1 MAEFN
6 PQLNIQ
12 DPNYIGASVGTDRA
26 QQARIQQIPGIK
38 VLDFGTTRADTTA
51 GDTLRNIANIGAG
64 ALKLVDDTI
73 RETATEQIRSGVE
86 DIRDR
91 FTEDISTAISDP
103 STQVIPTNTAQDVPV
118 ELRGL
123 DRRVGQLSSAR
134 TAGKL
139 TEAGYW
145 LQLDNFARSMRERYP
160 GYKDFIDSKIAAYTG
175 SNPANQLWRAQLSAL
190 SSMAAR
196 ASNNASSRAKYIER
210 NSHYLDPGLRQAL
223 FSGDPSKR
231 PSDDVMMLSISNN
244 RGRREALQTKSLE
257 LTLLDKQRNLRD
269 RDVEVYGEDLLREE
283 ANLLLKSLLQT
294 EEGSAMLERINAG
307 EVPTAEEAKE
317 LNATY
322 AEMESILRLSLNA
335 MADQGIYSEAVVGE
349 TGPELRS
356 FGPSLRAKL
365 GNNYSNVLERAMGDL
380 TAIKDR
386 LYEKNYG
393 IFPFMKNWDEVSQDS
408 RIREMQKQD
417 PAFEVMQ
424 DLNKLGGQAL
434 VNMSLGPE
442 GGLLG
447 PIRQAIGAITTR
459 RVVTQKDS
467 NLRDTY
473 RYYRDRGYREDIN
486 PEVFTVPIDN
496 AINTIQNKD
505 VKSKARL
512 NSVDYL
518 FSDASND
525 EISRLAVGSQR
536 RIYNKVTTPE
546 FIESMSG
553 IRKDSPEAWNRYYKF
568 VKDHFVPLYR
578 DSMGAIQNNNTNA
591 DVVTIGF
598 DNKDRLFKELEPT
611 PAQTKRAREL
621 GQQVPFRRLS
631 TVTGRTPESVYIQ
644 QHVDRLNEGISQL
657 LPVLQTNNPNA
668 INYELTRLFLQGG
681 LTPLTTES
689 STDSKGKKQKQS
701 SLIVDENGDLYMQI
715 DGQTFRIDIAN
726 SKNLRINGVDS
737 A

>member
-26 QQARIQQIPGIK
+26 QQARIQQIPDIK
-38 VLDFGTTRADTTA
+38 VLDFGTARADTTA

-86 DIRDR
+86 DIRGR

-103 STQVIPTNTAQDVPV
+103 STQVIPTNTTQDVPA

-160 GYKDFIDSKIAAYTG
+160 GHKDFIDSKIAAYTG
-175 SNPANQLWRAQLSAL
+175 GNPANQLWRAQLSAL

-223 FSGDPSKR
+223 FSGDASKR
-231 PSDDVMMLSISNN
+231 PSDDVMLLSIANN
-244 RGRREALQTKSLE
+244 KGRREALQTKSLE
-257 LTLLDKQRNLRD
+257 LTLLDKQRNLKD
-269 RDVEVYGEDLLREE
+269 RDIELYGEDLLREE

-294 EEGSAMLERINAG
+294 EEGAAMIERINAG
-307 EVPTAEEAKE
+307 DVPTAEEARE
-317 LNATY
+317 LTNAY
-322 AEMESILRLSLNA
+322 AGIEATLRNSLNA
-335 MADQGIYSEAVVGE
+335 LADRGVYSKVVDGKVVY
-349 TGPELRS
+349 T
-356 FGPSLRAKL
+356 GPSLRSKL
-365 GNNYSNVLERAMGDL
+365 GNNYNDVLNRAMGNL
-380 TAIKDR
+380 TVIKDR

-459 RVVTQKDS
+459 RVITQKDS

-505 VKSKARL
+505 VKNKARL

-546 FIESMSG
+546 FIESMSS

-611 PAQTKRAREL
+611 PAQAKRAREL
-621 GQQVPFRRLS
+621 RQRVPFRRLS

-681 LTPLTTES
+681 LTPLTIES
-689 STDSKGKKQKQS
+689 TTDAKGKKQKQS

-726 SKNLRINGVDS
+726 SSNLHINGVDS